1 MTITS
6 FHLITALYKNV
17 TEAVTDIHF
26 LFLSVFPFTSA
37 FQSKYELNLN
47 ATIPGAGRELLSPL
61 LFS

>member
-17 TEAVTDIHF
+17 TEAVLDIHF

-47 ATIPGAGRELLSPL
+47 AIIPGAGREL
-61 LFS
+61 